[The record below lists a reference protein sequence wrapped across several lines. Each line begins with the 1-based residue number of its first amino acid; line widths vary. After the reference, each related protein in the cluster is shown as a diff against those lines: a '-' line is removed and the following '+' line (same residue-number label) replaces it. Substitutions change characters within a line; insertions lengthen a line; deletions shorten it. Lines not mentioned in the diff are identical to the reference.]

1 MIAEKR
7 VTEFPLL
14 TEHCKYNITGHE
26 YAKYVKSH
34 NLTKKIMPNSKNSL
48 KVRSGMMYKTHLA
61 LEINI
66 AFPLIPIPEIIMQ
79 HFLNRQQD
87 VKMNV
92 KCPNPGYCLGL
103 RMHVSAK
110 INFRRIL

>member
-7 VTEFPLL
+7 IIEFPLL

-34 NLTKKIMPNSKNSL
+34 NLMKKIMPNSKNSL

-66 AFPLIPIPEIIMQ
+66 AIPLIPIPEIIMQ
-79 HFLNRQQD
+79 HFLKRLQD

-92 KCPNPGYCLGL
+92 KCPNPGNCLGL
-103 RMHVSAK
+103 RMHVRAK
-110 INFRRIL
+110 INFIRIL